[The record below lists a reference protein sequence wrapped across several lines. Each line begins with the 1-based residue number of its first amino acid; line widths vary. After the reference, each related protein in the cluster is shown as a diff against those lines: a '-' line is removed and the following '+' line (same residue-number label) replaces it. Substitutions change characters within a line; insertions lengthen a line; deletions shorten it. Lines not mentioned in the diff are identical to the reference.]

1 MRFIKGISCFNY
13 IFDAFFINLVLKCFW
28 FQNFERILKAL
39 SVPYVIEIVINF
51 VGKTNQTNQLC
62 FCLLRKKNV
71 LSSMFIAALYFLS
84 FVQLVFSISLSV
96 TKHLNMHLE
105 SSVLSAVLKPL
116 LLNVRLYLEFL
127 YLSDRHNT

>member
-1 MRFIKGISCFNY
+1 MRFIKDISCF
-13 IFDAFFINLVLKCFW
+13 
-28 FQNFERILKAL
+28 NFERILKAL

-71 LSSMFIAALYFLS
+71 LSSIFMAALYFLS
-84 FVQLVFSISLSV
+84 YVQLVFSIPLSV
-96 TKHLNMHLE
+96 TKHLNLDLQ

-116 LLNVRLYLEFL
+116 LLNVRLYLGFS
-127 YLSDRHNT
+127 YLSRRHNT